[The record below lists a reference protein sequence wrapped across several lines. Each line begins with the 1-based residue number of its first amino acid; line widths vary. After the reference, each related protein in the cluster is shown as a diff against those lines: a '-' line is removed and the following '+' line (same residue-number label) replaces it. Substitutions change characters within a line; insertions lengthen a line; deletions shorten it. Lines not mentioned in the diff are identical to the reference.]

1 MNKEDYNGYKAK
13 GGTLVQEYYELAI
26 EFSENGWKLLSEE
39 ADIFSCTSILA
50 SFSQARHM
58 AHYAEIE
65 LTEVEKLMYVFLR
78 IRPLEENIEDT
89 QVVARGNRG
98 IEKAIESLNR
108 VTQRNENPEAGEQIR
123 SMVQVHEQVQA
134 RTETAL
140 QQMTQRKAALKLL
153 IGPDYKNAGQVRSD
167 VVGLR
172 NDIRQLTRIQE
183 DSSTE
188 DAGDVQG
195 AIDEL
200 EAEAN
205 ELETQLEEELSGFS
219 LFGWLSRLLANY

>member
-1 MNKEDYNGYKAK
+1 MKKYVKILLGLSLVFVL
-13 GGTLVQEYYELAI
+13 GGGQAI
-26 EFSENGWKLLSEE
+26 
-39 ADIFSCTSILA
+39 
-50 SFSQARHM
+50 AR
-58 AHYAEIE
+58 AGQQTTA
-65 LTEVEKLMYVFLR
+65 
-78 IRPLEENIEDT
+78 
-89 QVVARGNRG
+89 GNRG
-98 IEKAIESLNR
+98 IETATESLNR
-108 VTQRNENPEAGEQIR
+108 ITQRNNDPEACEEIR

-140 QQMTQRKAALKLL
+140 QQMSQRNQAVKLL

-200 EAEAN
+200 QTEAD
-205 ELETQLEEELSGFS
+205 ELETRLAEELSGFS

>member
-1 MNKEDYNGYKAK
+1 MNKYIKILLGLSVFFVLC
-13 GGTLVQEYYELAI
+13 GGQVIAQAGQQE
-26 EFSENGWKLLSEE
+26 
-39 ADIFSCTSILA
+39 
-50 SFSQARHM
+50 SQGQRA
-58 AHYAEIE
+58 
-65 LTEVEKLMYVFLR
+65 
-78 IRPLEENIEDT
+78 
-89 QVVARGNRG
+89 VAGNRG
-98 IEKAIESLNR
+98 IEAATENLNR
-108 VTQRNENPEAGEQIR
+108 VVTRSNNPETGEQITA
-123 SMVQVHEQVQA
+123 MVQVHERVKA

-140 QQMTQRKAALKLL
+140 QQMSQRKEAVKLL

-167 VVGLR
+167 VVSLR

-183 DSSTE
+183 DASTE

-200 EAEAN
+200 EVEAS

>member
-1 MNKEDYNGYKAK
+1 LRFKNYQDLGRILWKEVIRVMNKYIKILLGLSVFFVL
-13 GGTLVQEYYELAI
+13 GG
-26 EFSENGWKLLSEE
+26 G
-39 ADIFSCTSILA
+39 
-50 SFSQARHM
+50 
-58 AHYAEIE
+58 
-65 LTEVEKLMYVFLR
+65 
-78 IRPLEENIEDT
+78 